1 MNPLD
6 SLQGT
11 GWAGTKELWLDPLGN
26 EATTCPCTMQVD
38 GNVIRYTWTYEGK
51 TQEGSVTLHKEVA
64 DFTDTWHQAGVMH
77 CRLLDRAGGLFQ
89 VQGTYGP
96 DHDWGWRIGVSQRP
110 SGELVMQMTNVAP
123 WGEEGRAV
131 RVVCSRGPQYDAA

>member
-1 MNPLD
+1 MNALG

-26 EATTCPCTMQVD
+26 EATTCPCTMRVD
-38 GNVIRYTWTYEGK
+38 ANVIRYTWTYEGK
-51 TQEGSVTLHKEVA
+51 AQEGSVTLHKEGA
-64 DFTDTWHQAGVMH
+64 DFTDTWHSAGVMR
-77 CRLLDRAGGLFQ
+77 CRLSDGAGGLFQ

-96 DHDWGWRIGVSQRP
+96 DNDWGWRIGVSERP
-110 SGELVMQMTNVAP
+110 SGEVVLQMTNVAP

-131 RVVCSRGPQYDAA
+131 RMVCNRG